1 MVGAHHDF
9 SIMKQLRVLLFFFL
23 GGGGVLMCKAQNDN
37 TTVLKSPA
45 MKNIR
50 STLVS

>member
-23 GGGGVLMCKAQNDN
+23 GGGGGLF
-37 TTVLKSPA
+37 
-45 MKNIR
+45 
-50 STLVS
+50 

>member
-23 GGGGVLMCKAQNDN
+23 GGGGSAYVQ
-37 TTVLKSPA
+37 SPE
-45 MKNIR
+45 
-50 STLVS
+50 